1 MPQVNPDI
9 LLWARET
16 AGLTPEEAV
25 RKLGLNDARGVAA
38 IDRLSNLESGEVP
51 PTRAMLS
58 KMAKQYRRPLLTF
71 YLAQPPGRG
80 DWGKDFRAP
89 LADRSQRDEAVLNA
103 LVRNVQARQGLLR
116 EAMLDD
122 DDDLAPLS
130 FVASVTIH
138 TPVTQVVASIRDTLG
153 LQLNDF
159 RAARNPDEA
168 FRLLRFRAERAGIF
182 VLVLGNLGSHHTDL
196 GVEVFRGFAL
206 ADDFTPFVV
215 VNPKDSAAARCFTLL
230 HELAHLWVGEPGIS
244 GGDPMDPVEVF
255 CNRVASSFLLPDEE
269 LATFR
274 GPARNSV
281 DAWATAITAFAGPL
295 KVSSSMMAYRLHLQA
310 VIDRETWFGLSRL
323 FRSHWVDSQR
333 RQRQKRQGGTGGPTY
348 GVLVR
353 HSLGLGLVELA
364 GRLVSSGSLT
374 ATKAGRVMGVNPRNA
389 HAILEAQ

>member
-1 MPQVNPDI
+1 MPQISPDI
-9 LLWARET
+9 LRWARET
-16 AGLTPEEAV
+16 AGLSPEDAV
-25 RKLGLNDARGVAA
+25 KKLGIKEARGVAA
-38 IDRLSNLESGEVP
+38 IDRLAALENGEVL

-58 KMAKQYRRPLLTF
+58 RMARKYRRPLVTF
-71 YLAQPPGRG
+71 YLAQPPRRG

-89 LADRSQRDEAVLNA
+89 MTGRSREDEAVLNA

-116 EAMLDD
+116 EAMMDE

-130 FVASVTIH
+130 FVGSATTDALVS
-138 TPVTQVVASIRDTLG
+138 QVVASIRDTLG
-153 LQLNDF
+153 LPLEEF
-159 RAARNPDEA
+159 RAARSPDEA
-168 FRLLRFRAERAGIF
+168 FRLLRSHAEQAGVF

-206 ADDFTPFVV
+206 SDDFAPFVV

-255 CNRVASSFLLPDEE
+255 CNRVASEFLLPDEE
-269 LATFR
+269 LAAFR
-274 GPARNSV
+274 RPARNSV
-281 DAWATAITAFAGPL
+281 DAWATSIAAFAAPL
-295 KVSSSMMAYRLHLQA
+295 NVSSSMVAYRLHRQA
-310 VIDRETWFGLSRL
+310 VIDRETWQGLSRL
-323 FRSHWVDSQR
+323 FQNRWLDSQR
-333 RQRQKRQGGTGGPTY
+333 RQRQKRRGSDGGPAY

-364 GRLVSSGSLT
+364 GRLVASGSLT

-389 HAILEAQ
+389 HAILDTT